1 MVLHR
6 RQAKLLHR
14 NVRIVGAHEM
24 HKVLV
29 HAQSGAYVQV
39 RICTRRTFVHTLQH
53 VLKLW
58 THECARRN
66 TLPVRNGKSSA

>member
-24 HKVLV
+24 HEVLV
-29 HAQSGAYVQV
+29 HAQSSAYVQV
-39 RICTRRTFVHTLQH
+39 LFGQVHITLVESHLATRVD
-53 VLKLW
+53 
-58 THECARRN
+58 
-66 TLPVRNGKSSA
+66 